1 MNEYIKTMGLSKNS
15 NITAV
20 FDSINGYY
28 LKNKIDIDRQKVF
41 TCKCDS
47 LFKPEWQRY
56 VGKYTMTVKG
66 MELKW
71 YAKIAR
77 LFGFAYQRIKI
88 IKAGQVLQID
98 GYFGKST
105 LKEFEPGL
113 FFTKDNEALD
123 LRTDRPTFRNI
134 LIQKK

>member
-28 LKNKIDIDRQKVF
+28 FKNKINIDRQKVF

-47 LFKPEWQRY
+47 LFIPEWQKY
-56 VGKYTMTVKG
+56 VGKYTLTVKG

-71 YAKIAR
+71 YAKIAHF
-77 LFGFAYQRIKI
+77 FGFGYRSIKVI
-88 IKAGQVLQID
+88 QEGQGLQIVGD
-98 GYFGKST
+98 FGKSA

-113 FFTKDNEALD
+113 FFTRDNEALD
-123 LRTDRPTFRNI
+123 LRTDTPTFRNI